1 LIELLQK
8 AGPER
13 RFELGISLCDEA
25 LDIARQGIARA
36 YPEACEE
43 EQGLL
48 FVEFTYGKD
57 LAERV
62 RKYLAGKKISDH
74 HS

>member
-1 LIELLQK
+1 MIELLQK

-13 RFELGISLCDEA
+13 RFELGIALCDEA

-36 YPEACEE
+36 YPQASEE

-48 FVEFTYGKD
+48 FVEFTYGKEGQEVPRQEEN
-57 LAERV
+57 LRPS
-62 RKYLAGKKISDH
+62 LLT
-74 HS
+74 